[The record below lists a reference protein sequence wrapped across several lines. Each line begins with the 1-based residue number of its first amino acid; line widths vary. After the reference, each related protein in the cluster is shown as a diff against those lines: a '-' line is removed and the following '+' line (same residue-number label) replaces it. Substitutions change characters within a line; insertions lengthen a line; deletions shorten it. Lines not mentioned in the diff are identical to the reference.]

1 MNPSSSTPSSGAR
14 DLCKTLALSYRL
26 SLSLSLRAFFFFLAE
41 SIDFCLFTS
50 HCEWH
55 PGSALQKAAEA
66 WKEEWH
72 TE

>member
-1 MNPSSSTPSSGAR
+1 MNPSSSTPSSGAK

-26 SLSLSLRAFFFFLAE
+26 YLSLSELSFFFLAE